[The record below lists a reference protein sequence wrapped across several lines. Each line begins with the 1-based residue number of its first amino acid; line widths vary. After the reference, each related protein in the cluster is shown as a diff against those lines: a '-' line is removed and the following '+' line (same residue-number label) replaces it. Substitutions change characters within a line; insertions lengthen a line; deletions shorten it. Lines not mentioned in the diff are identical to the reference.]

1 MSGFASAMTSGDSW
15 SVALEAI
22 ASIPFRFAYTP
33 RESVVVASLSLAG
46 DSLNLGPS
54 SRSDLREH
62 YEAKER
68 GIPHPAA
75 TMLDRMATI
84 SGWGGLVV
92 VWCEVDDRTEGRAVL
107 DFLREIFGT
116 GWPFKHHLGYY
127 LVGNGGIL
135 GMSAD
140 GVLTGWRDELE
151 LGLTEIALS
160 HEACEMPDHE
170 EALRFD
176 RLVAG
181 ADAPG
186 VESARFAAAQRDW
199 DPEFSRLLTSHV
211 TWGLV
216 DGEPLDAR
224 AQGELGFAFSRIEFR
239 DAFLAWVVAGTPAVV
254 DLLDVPCYEW
264 LLTAEQ
270 HPPLPSVAAAQPFL
284 ARLVR
289 SQPANAGAP
298 ILACAAYLAWFGG
311 VGTLP
316 RVLASQALQEDP
328 EYPLAQLVT
337 QVLESLAPPPWVGAR
352 GHAA

>member
-1 MSGFASAMTSGDSW
+1 MTSADSW
-15 SVALEAI
+15 SLALEAI
-22 ASIPFRFAYTP
+22 ASIPFRFAFTP
-33 RESVVVASLSLAG
+33 RESVVVASLAIAG

-54 SRSDLREH
+54 SRSDLNEH
-62 YEAKER
+62 YEARAR
-68 GIPHPAA
+68 GVQHPAT
-75 TMLDRMATI
+75 TMLDRMAAI
-84 SGWGGLVV
+84 CGWGGLVV
-92 VWCEVDDRTEGRAVL
+92 VWREVDNPAEGHAIL
-107 DFLREIFGT
+107 HFLREMFGT

-140 GVLTGWRDELE
+140 GALKGWRDQLE
-151 LGLTEIALS
+151 LGLTETALN

-170 EALRFD
+170 GALRFERSLAAD
-176 RLVAG
+176 DATQIEAARL
-181 ADAPG
+181 
-186 VESARFAAAQRDW
+186 AAARRDW

-216 DGEPLDAR
+216 DREPLDVR
-224 AQGELGFAFSRIEFR
+224 ALGELGFAFSRIEFR

-254 DLLDVPCYEW
+254 DLMDVPCYEW
-264 LLTAEQ
+264 LLNAEQ

-284 ARLVR
+284 ARLVK
-289 SQPANAGAP
+289 SQPANLGAP

-316 RVLASQALQEDP
+316 RVLAAQALEEDP
-328 EYPLAQLVT
+328 EYPLALLVA
-337 QVLESLAPPPWVGAR
+337 QVLESLAPPPWVGVR